1 MFHLFNIIL
10 LISISECMGTS
21 CLKKL
26 HLNPQRYWLFIMAV
40 VCYVVVCMLLLVSYR
55 YKTMGMVNVIWSGLS
70 IVVILV
76 AGIIFF
82 NEQVTTYDKIGV
94 ILIIA
99 GISFVVWE
107 TDHDHFAHFR
117 IGSSFK

>member
-1 MFHLFNIIL
+1 
-10 LISISECMGTS
+10 
-21 CLKKL
+21 
-26 HLNPQRYWLFIMAV
+26 MAV